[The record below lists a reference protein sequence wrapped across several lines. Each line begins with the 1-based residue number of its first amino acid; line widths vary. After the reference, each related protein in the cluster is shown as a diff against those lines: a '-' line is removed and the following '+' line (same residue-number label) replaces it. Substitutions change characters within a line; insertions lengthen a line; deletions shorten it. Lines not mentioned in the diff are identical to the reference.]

1 MKLREPKPT
10 TSHVKDVSSFVSK
23 YLKSRNTGASYSS
36 TPTPSPTALPDTQQ
50 SQQNRVVSAAKGKS
64 YETGTNPYR
73 AGLVTSQDILNRPEQ
88 AVPIIREQQ
97 QAVNE
102 LLSKMPKNNYGQLPL
117 LSPDTQIGDWLY
129 FDSSHGEITGKQTD
143 TPLYIDPNSKALS
156 MAQTDV
162 RAKFTTDYAYTW
174 ATGYE
179 AMLDYMPTALYD
191 STQGQTQVKTMT
203 EEQVENYRYGY
214 KDYAEAPGYTYI
226 LNDNG
231 EPVYFTPREPKLVG
245 KALNAWNSLDVIVPQ
260 VLGATTA
267 DIPVSKDESK
277 NLFTALLS
285 FISSQVPPG
294 SQPNRMGSLDVMTD
308 QRKQAASV
316 SNLLATS
323 VNVAS
328 SIGKPILQAVLMGL
342 AGTPTRTQAG
352 KVSEGQGPSTP
363 KETLEAFG
371 VSPQG
376 SMESL
381 VNAVETGAKMS
392 NAIAG
397 YKPTAE
403 DLKSDQELRKT
414 QVELVNTA
422 LSRDYKTNS
431 EDYKSSLADMT
442 EYYRL
447 QSKIGIRNVNAAWT
461 WINDPDKQQHF
472 NEMAAQVSLQKG
484 APLTYQELLQLKP
497 YFTDALTELTGEMV
511 FSVQN
516 ALNIPAVDILPD
528 SWMTQISKTI
538 PNANQMQLDG
548 LIVSS
553 AIDAVRSPIRKLADV
568 FGETFLPDVLMNTKM
583 NNLWFDGVIPYS
595 NHQLSKMIYNDATN
609 LIGNY
614 YGGAAELVGET
625 PSTLFSDLNR
635 MGLEIVNMRKAGN
648 FDDDIID
655 AIVEGGDYPANLLTK
670 DRVRSVMRM
679 VAVANPLEN
688 PDGWTSLMSSSY
700 DAIVKER
707 KAGFYTDYL
716 QKIDYDDLAKPTGD
730 AQLDDILKRVME
742 VEEPQRLK
750 FLANELDSVTLKKAM
765 QSISSDELGQAI
777 GATFS
782 RIYKD
787 AHSMDTGIKGFQLMD
802 DSARG
807 IVDKALTDA
816 ADKGLL
822 PIKGGKQITLAVRNT
837 LRSIYSLYDTT
848 LQSWVRNILTRVP
861 RMQVFQG
868 TEQLL
873 TYDFSGAG
881 SVVSRS
887 HDWLTNTPAL
897 LESITEM
904 PLEARRGFVSML
916 GLEDVQYADDLVD
929 FFKENPNAWLPLT
942 GSYNIY
948 FHKAAREEYTQ
959 WLQQMLESK
968 GISDLVDQQKFL
980 QDIGE
985 HSGGLYKTIA
995 PNGDEIISLFGKP
1008 LPSTWAGIK
1017 ILDEATTA
1025 APAGIL
1031 SANELITKA
1040 KIAHE
1045 NYVTNYAMVNPVVLE
1060 DALKGARETLL
1071 SNGIAEETANDIL
1084 DNMRTLWNDAN
1095 GNAGKF
1101 AHNLDDNVAGISV
1114 GVHTKVPAGLNS
1126 IPTGMDMQEQASFTS
1141 TIKNSLDTFLT
1152 DRRVKNLPITESEV
1166 RDFFKRTAQG
1176 LAIEANEAVNPAG
1189 ITGFAIFGDDIA
1201 NRPISDETRRLFEK
1215 IDAGTIPS
1223 DTIASNISRIKKNGG
1238 WKLHLATDNVDEVS
1252 NILSDLG
1259 YTFKVGRSSGQVGK
1273 DITIYVGSRV
1283 DANILAAEI
1292 SDKAAGLIK
1301 SPVGDTL
1308 IDDVELA
1315 PNVMGRFDIG
1325 SSDKRFHQYGING
1338 VPFLNDDMLQVQMGT
1353 LTKEQ
1358 AMQKAQ
1364 MLLQTDYGEYFSG
1377 KYSPTSYPSH
1387 YTSEIQDILTDNGI
1401 DYEGKSLK
1409 VALSE
1414 LQIKLRPIGWTPPEL
1429 KADAVQQAVKESLP
1443 AETIK
1448 TSYWKEIEKSTPEVT
1463 VTSVDALRNWIPGDD
1478 MRLEEVKAYATRHA
1492 DEPMAQ
1498 AQIAYTQSVGK
1509 LYGIEKNLDALSATD
1524 EAAFASASV
1533 IRKARESVDTYM
1545 GRVTNKAG
1553 GFFSSIFPAYDY
1565 TKGAGTGSLQN
1576 FYFDMTQNLGAKMVD
1591 TEKAYL
1597 DAVLSAAETG
1607 GELPR
1612 QTIGDFLSGLNI
1624 KAVSSDGFNIDS
1636 FELTDQVGMVHT
1648 FDPSSRVYQA
1658 LQDNS
1663 YFGVKNMEVWKA
1675 PIDLADD
1682 DLMKLKLLNIA
1693 PNPIFKDIPAERYDD
1708 LRKGFIQAYI
1718 SKPMLGTNNLRK
1730 YLEPFAW
1737 GAGKTLDDMSPD
1749 EIVTLIR
1756 STAAKNVG
1764 NVADDMNDLASH
1776 IEDMDNYFYHNHLLG
1791 DATYA
1796 IPEQAQLMPERY
1808 RIWANLK
1815 AKNAGQMAGMQNVLK
1830 QWEDSTVASL
1840 NDGSLFI
1847 KPIPSDATE
1856 AAKVANRSLIKT
1868 MAEMEDRLWHGGK
1881 IADFPLEGAIPYMS
1895 QRMRVGKENVVD
1907 QFAKGIV
1914 PFWNFASRGSAT
1926 WLRIAVEHPSL
1937 LGWYGKY
1944 LKYSKNA
1951 ALRAGLT
1958 NSKGDPLPSTIGKI
1972 PLIGGTGIWFNPT
1985 SIEPFFNF
1993 FFNPTA
1999 QEYYDDENP
2008 EYTSWQSVIPD
2019 FKQAIQSRGIR
2030 VGPWVDTMLALFGVK
2045 DAYTTQTWQE
2055 KSLYYGINILVPA
2068 DLIPPW
2074 GWNQIDGALQKMSL
2088 LSDTGTVRSQVQ
2100 WFDYLVESKIY
2111 EDYLNKIRATSDKD
2125 SQYALIKEVYKMLDE
2140 REANPKYSGYVK
2152 SLQNSNYYNTL
2163 TGWFTGIYP
2172 KEYTAGATEIYALRD
2187 KINMLKR
2194 AINDD
2199 MTATM
2204 FELDGTATQRYNTFN
2219 DIRYKTGEG
2228 LLYGARSA
2236 SSWVTDPL
2244 TGDKVAD
2251 DDWVGRRAAISK
2263 AQDLDVLT
2271 NEMYAEEAVVWDDY
2285 EKKRRTRPIGKEYN
2299 DPLVDA
2305 WRNEA
2310 WQSIASIEFQD
2321 KYKDVTRT
2329 WTAGYKPQELVEE
2342 HYRGLWWKLLDGT
2355 RPTWDAQNEDYK
2367 SEYLPRLRA
2376 WEADLPNAAKKLASV
2391 FTQNLAINFPNVFNG
2406 QDVVSIAD
2414 KLVAETNLDGYNNY
2428 EMSKDTPVDALSRAW
2443 EETYWN
2449 PYWDMIGVA
2458 KGYQLQL
2465 MQDNFFGSHPK
2476 PTTDELIAWVQ
2487 QQPAYQGKWT
2497 DDELRQATMTA
2508 EDLKQQRQVLDV
2520 QTAQDIGK
2528 TEPESK
2534 WDEMWNLYGWIPPDR
2549 KSEFYKTFAMLNGN
2563 SDALDTFFNV
2573 TGPNAFKSSEDFNKL
2588 YTDIQRTI
2596 AEMGVTAPTGSQLQ
2610 TLAYAQTLND
2620 NLTTMLKMSLGDTY
2634 STIIDNYFAL
2644 DKNQRKEWR
2653 RLYPDQYDIIQKYY
2667 DLRDQYA
2674 KQYPLWAEY
2683 YYSKSSSGGGGGYG
2697 YYRSGGGGSYV
2708 KRGAKLIPLGQR
2720 STMDIQQLVTGQKQ
2734 LGGGSKSSW
2743 LPKGASSLLGGK
2755 IDSGATLTDTD
2766 KRYLMQ
2772 LRATYP
2778 ELSDKIDPLLSK

>member
-1 MKLREPKPT
+1 MKLREPKPI
-10 TSHVKDVSSFVSK
+10 TSPVKDVSSFVSK

-203 EEQVENYRYGY
+203 EDQVKNYRYGY

-231 EPVYFTPREPKLVG
+231 EPVYFTPREPKLAG

-294 SQPNRMGSLDVMTD
+294 SQPNRMDPLDVMAD

-352 KVSEGQGPSTP
+352 KISEGQGPSTP

-371 VSPQG
+371 VSSQG

-553 AIDAVRSPIRKLADV
+553 AITPVLRGAKAGLSAL
-568 FGETFLPDVLMNTKM
+568 GEYFIPDILKQIKI

-595 NHQLSKMIYNDATN
+595 NRQLSKMIYNDATN

-648 FDDDIID
+648 FDDDIIS

-679 VAVANPLEN
+679 VAVSNPLEN

-707 KAGFYTDYL
+707 KASFYTDYL
-716 QKIDYDDLAKPTGD
+716 QKINYDDLAKPTGD
-730 AQLDDILKRVME
+730 AQLDDILKRVLD

-765 QSISSDELGQAI
+765 QSVSSDELGQAI

-787 AHSMDTGIKGFQLMD
+787 AHSKIVFGLPVEEGAGALQLMD

-848 LQSWVRNILTRVP
+848 LQSWVRNMLTRVP
-861 RMQVFQG
+861 RMQTFQG

-929 FFKENPNAWLPLT
+929 FFKENPNAWLPFT

-959 WLQQMLESK
+959 WLQKMLESK

-980 QDIGE
+980 QDIGK

-1040 KIAHE
+1040 KIANE
-1045 NYVTNYAMVNPVVLE
+1045 NYITNYAMVNPVVLE
-1060 DALKGARETLL
+1060 DALSGARETLL
-1071 SNGIAEETANDIL
+1071 SNGVAEDTANDIL

-1166 RDFFKRTAQG
+1166 RDFFKQTAQG

-1189 ITGFAIFGDDIA
+1189 ITGFAIFGDDVA
-1201 NRPISDETRRLFEK
+1201 NQPISDETRRLFEQ
-1215 IDAGTIPS
+1215 IDAGKT
-1223 DTIASNISRIKKNGG
+1223 
-1238 WKLHLATDNVDEVS
+1238 
-1252 NILSDLG
+1252 
-1259 YTFKVGRSSGQVGK
+1259 
-1273 DITIYVGSRV
+1273 
-1283 DANILAAEI
+1283 
-1292 SDKAAGLIK
+1292 
-1301 SPVGDTL
+1301 
-1308 IDDVELA
+1308 
-1315 PNVMGRFDIG
+1315 
-1325 SSDKRFHQYGING
+1325 
-1338 VPFLNDDMLQVQMGT
+1338 
-1353 LTKEQ
+1353 
-1358 AMQKAQ
+1358 
-1364 MLLQTDYGEYFSG
+1364 
-1377 KYSPTSYPSH
+1377 PTH
-1387 YTSEIQDILTDNGI
+1387 YTNSIHEILTDNGI

-1409 VALSE
+1409 DALSE
-1414 LQIKLRPIGWTPPEL
+1414 LQTKLRPVGWTPPEL

-1443 AETIK
+1443 TETIK

-1478 MRLEEVKAYATRHA
+1478 MRLEEVKAYAARHA

-1612 QTIGDFLSGLNI
+1612 QTIGNFLSGLNI

-1682 DLMKLKLLNIA
+1682 DLMKLKLLNVA
-1693 PNPIFKDIPAERYDD
+1693 PNPIFKDIPVERYDD

-1737 GAGKTLDDMSPD
+1737 GAGKMLDDMSPD
-1749 EIVTLIR
+1749 EIVSMIR
-1756 STAAKNVG
+1756 STASKNTG
-1764 NVADDMNDLASH
+1764 NVADAMNDLASH

-1791 DATYA
+1791 DTTFA

-1847 KPIPSDATE
+1847 KPIPSDAAE
-1856 AAKVANRSLIKT
+1856 ATKVANRSLIKS

-1951 ALRAGLT
+1951 ALQAGLT

-2055 KSLYYGINILVPA
+2055 KSLYYGINVIVPA

-2140 REANPKYSGYVK
+2140 REANPKYSGYMK

-2271 NEMYAEEAVVWDDY
+2271 NELYAEEAAIWADY
-2285 EKKRRTRPIGKEYN
+2285 DKKRRTRPIGKEYN

-2653 RLYPDQYDIIQKYY
+2653 RLYPDQYEIIQKYY

-2697 YYRSGGGGSYV
+2697 YYRSGGGGAYV
-2708 KRGAKLIPLGQR
+2708 KRGAQLIPLGQR

-2743 LPKGASSLLGGK
+2743 LPKGASSLLGGR

-2766 KRYLMQ
+2766 KSYLLQ